1 MYEPHVKRT
10 LQLPYAGGGSQEHIL
25 GISVECGIDPSE
37 PSSSQYGN
45 VQWHASCVDEEFENV
60 DVEADNTGR
69 QRVVLELTLDV
80 RPDNVSLRSLKHDG
94 QDINHLNYKTES
106 LSTSYDQR
114 RIRASPSRSPG
125 SKSLQ
130 EQMRK
135 ESEKM
140 RYYDY
145 EAPSPAREVAP
156 VLSKSKSRTG
166 QALEGLRFIS
176 RTTEGRDPQE
186 LWREVEARFQRLA
199 NPASCLLSRSD
210 FAACIGMKE
219 SKEFA
224 VELLDGLTRRRFGID
239 KVKWISKEDLSK
251 YWAQISDRS
260 FHARTQI
267 FFDLCDKD
275 SDGRIAEKEVKE
287 VILLSASANK
297 LSMMREQAEEY
308 AALIMEELDQDNK
321 GYIEL
326 SQLEALF
333 QEGFESNDS
342 RSQTLNMHNGFLS
355 GVHYYNWG
363 GPMCHLFEKLNF
375 HLQSQWQ
382 RWWVLSLWLATML
395 ALFTWKFVQYKNR
408 SSFQVMGYCVCIA
421 KGAAETLKLNMALV
435 LLPVCRNTITWF
447 RSTFLGNVFPFDDSL
462 NLHKLIAGA
471 IVLAVIV
478 HGGVHLA
485 CDFPRIAN
493 ANPFLF
499 YATLGQ
505 DFGFQQPSYGE
516 IVSTSEVMTGILM
529 VFLMAIAYLLATRS
543 SRRNIIKLPWPMHRF
558 TGFNA
563 FWYSHHLFILVYALL
578 IIHSLFLFLTHD
590 WLQKTT
596 WMYITIPIIL
606 YCGERTLR
614 AIRAT
619 QYKVD
624 VINAAIYPGEVLAL
638 YMAKPLRF
646 SYFSGMY
653 IFLQCPNVSPFE
665 WHPFTITSAPGDEF
679 LSVHVRDSGDWTRD
693 LIHMFSQASIKKGA
707 THSFSKRYPRLLI
720 DGPYGAPAQE
730 YKKYNV
736 MLLVGLGIG
745 ATPFISILRDILHDW
760 KIEEKE
766 RKNSDTFSASSS
778 IGGSPMRTTSPLYTG
793 SPLSTGS
800 PLLIG
805 SPFLNNAP
813 SPTTKKRSRNK
824 KNVYFYWV
832 TREQSSFEWFKEV
845 MNEVAENDQKAIIEM
860 HNHLTSVYEEGDAR
874 SALITMVQALQHAK
888 SGMDI
893 VSGTRVRTHFA
904 RPNWKKVFARLAAR
918 HPFETIG
925 VFYCGPARLTKELD
939 SLSQKFTQKS
949 KTKFIFHK
957 ENF

>member
-10 LQLPYAGGGSQEHIL
+10 LQIPYAGGGSQEHIL

-37 PSSSQYGN
+37 PSSSRYGN
-45 VQWHASCVDEEFENV
+45 VQWHASCVDDEFENV
-60 DVEADNTGR
+60 DAEVDNAGR

-80 RPDNVSLRSLKHDG
+80 RPDNVSLRSFKHDG
-94 QDINHLNYKTES
+94 QDIDHLNYKTES

-114 RIRASPSRSPG
+114 RVRASPSRSPG

-140 RYYDY
+140 RYY

-176 RTTEGRDPQE
+176 RTTEGRDPEE
-186 LWREVEARFQRLA
+186 LWR
-199 NPASCLLSRSD
+199 
-210 FAACIGMKE
+210 
-219 SKEFA
+219 
-224 VELLDGLTRRRFGID
+224 
-239 KVKWISKEDLSK
+239 
-251 YWAQISDRS
+251 
-260 FHARTQI
+260 
-267 FFDLCDKD
+267 
-275 SDGRIAEKEVKE
+275 
-287 VILLSASANK
+287 
-297 LSMMREQAEEY
+297 
-308 AALIMEELDQDNK
+308 
-321 GYIEL
+321 EL

-342 RSQTLNMHNGFLS
+342 RSQTLNMHNGSLS
-355 GVHYYNWG
+355 SVHYYNWG
-363 GPMCHLFEKLNF
+363 GPMCQLFENLNF
-375 HLQSQWQ
+375 HFQSQWQ

-395 ALFTWKFVQYKNR
+395 ALSTWKFVQYKNR

-529 VFLMAIAYLLATRS
+529 VFLMAITYLLATRS

-614 AIRAT
+614 AIRA
-619 QYKVD
+619 
-624 VINAAIYPGEVLAL
+624 
-638 YMAKPLRF
+638 
-646 SYFSGMY
+646 
-653 IFLQCPNVSPFE
+653 
-665 WHPFTITSAPGDEF
+665 
-679 LSVHVRDSGDWTRD
+679 
-693 LIHMFSQASIKKGA
+693 
-707 THSFSKRYPRLLI
+707 
-720 DGPYGAPAQE
+720 PY
-730 YKKYNV
+730 
-736 MLLVGLGIG
+736 
-745 ATPFISILRDILHDW
+745 
-760 KIEEKE
+760 
-766 RKNSDTFSASSS
+766 
-778 IGGSPMRTTSPLYTG
+778 
-793 SPLSTGS
+793 
-800 PLLIG
+800 
-805 SPFLNNAP
+805 
-813 SPTTKKRSRNK
+813 TK
-824 KNVYFYWV
+824 W
-832 TREQSSFEWFKEV
+832 
-845 MNEVAENDQKAIIEM
+845 M
-860 HNHLTSVYEEGDAR
+860 
-874 SALITMVQALQHAK
+874 
-888 SGMDI
+888 
-893 VSGTRVRTHFA
+893 
-904 RPNWKKVFARLAAR
+904 
-918 HPFETIG
+918 
-925 VFYCGPARLTKELD
+925 
-939 SLSQKFTQKS
+939 
-949 KTKFIFHK
+949 
-957 ENF
+957 